1 MADSHLHPALTR
13 VRRPREN
20 HYSLHIH
27 FSLLLMFS
35 LVMQHRHTVP
45 TISDDFY
52 NYMKLIKKTEPE
64 IMSKLLPILRTIPD
78 SGIQLVNTKTTELF
92 CTLIV
97 SFNCRFEGTRES
109 WKNSMLFCSMMKI
122 MVNCLLMFTLDA
134 YKYVHIFAHASF
146 LFRLFDISVQKQFGL
161 S

>member
-13 VRRPREN
+13 
-20 HYSLHIH
+20 
-27 FSLLLMFS
+27 
-35 LVMQHRHTVP
+35 HRHTVP

-78 SGIQLVNTKTTELF
+78 SGIQLVNTKTTNYATWIKKQLF

-97 SFNCRFEGTRES
+97 SFNCRFEGKRES

>member
-13 VRRPREN
+13 
-20 HYSLHIH
+20 
-27 FSLLLMFS
+27 
-35 LVMQHRHTVP
+35 HRHTVP

-78 SGIQLVNTKTTELF
+78 S
-92 CTLIV
+92 V

-122 MVNCLLMFTLDA
+122 M
-134 YKYVHIFAHASF
+134 
-146 LFRLFDISVQKQFGL
+146 KQFGL

>member
-1 MADSHLHPALTR
+1 MADSHLDPALTR
-13 VRRPREN
+13 
-20 HYSLHIH
+20 
-27 FSLLLMFS
+27 
-35 LVMQHRHTVP
+35 HRHTVP

-97 SFNCRFEGTRES
+97 SFNCRFEGKRES

-122 MVNCLLMFTLDA
+122 M
-134 YKYVHIFAHASF
+134 
-146 LFRLFDISVQKQFGL
+146 KQFGL